1 VPTLERAFEI
11 EGYFHR
17 GRAGSPW
24 HIHHDLLLDQGK
36 LPGLKWLL
44 HQFITPIVKVA
55 RIDILS
61 ARLQDDVSWEFAFYS
76 QSSECD
82 E

>member
-1 VPTLERAFEI
+1 
-11 EGYFHR
+11 
-17 GRAGSPW
+17 
-24 HIHHDLLLDQGK
+24 
-36 LPGLKWLL
+36 
-44 HQFITPIVKVA
+44 VA